1 MNVDTHHTQYVG
13 LDSGKRLD
21 EDHPKKQLHGKDT
34 YAFKQIFDDSDN
46 SNEDG
51 YSEDDSLDYSQSN

>member
-21 EDHPKKQLHGKDT
+21 DNHPKKQLHGKDT
-34 YAFKQIFDDSDN
+34 FAFKQIPGDSDN
-46 SNEDG
+46 SDEEI
-51 YSEDDSLDYSQSN
+51 YSEDDKLDYSQSN